1 MNHERWV
8 ELLKEHEFE
17 MNDYLLNISNEALH
31 KIREA
36 GLKNPQYTQ
45 GTAREMSDVIT
56 KIADDIRAHTKPNDK
71 EIKLLQ
77 YLVGH
82 KTRFS
87 VYDEVE
93 EIDCDMCDEKYE
105 CSEDCRCDICLEA
118 YAEAEADRRNDMD

>member
-36 GLKNPQYTQ
+36 GLDNPQYTQ

-82 KTRFS
+82 KTKFN
-87 VYDEVE
+87 VYDSVE
-93 EIDCDMCDEKYE
+93 EIDCFECDGKYE
-105 CSEDCRCDICLEA
+105 CDEECRCDICNEA
-118 YAEAEADRRNDMD
+118 HAEAQADRWNDMD

>member
-87 VYDEVE
+87 VYDEDE

-105 CSEDCRCDICLEA
+105 CSEDCRCDICNEA
-118 YAEAEADRRNDMD
+118 HAEAQADRWNDMD

>member
-93 EIDCDMCDEKYE
+93 EIDCDMCDEKY
-105 CSEDCRCDICLEA
+105 
-118 YAEAEADRRNDMD
+118 

>member
-105 CSEDCRCDICLEA
+105 CSEDCRCDICNEA
-118 YAEAEADRRNDMD
+118 HAEAQADRWNDMD